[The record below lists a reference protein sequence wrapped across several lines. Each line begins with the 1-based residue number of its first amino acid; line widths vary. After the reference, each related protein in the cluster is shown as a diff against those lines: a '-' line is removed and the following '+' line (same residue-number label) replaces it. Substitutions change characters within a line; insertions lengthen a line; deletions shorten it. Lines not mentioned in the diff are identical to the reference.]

1 MFSTQKRGVLI
12 FQIRSNAMEE
22 LGERKKRILKA
33 IVDDYITNAEPV
45 GSKTLQGRLEF
56 KVSTATLRNE
66 MADLEE
72 LGYLEQPHTSAGRIP
87 TPRGYRLY
95 VDELMAHHRLS
106 INEMEKINREMQEK
120 MQEMDR
126 IVSEAG
132 KLVSRMTHYTAYAM
146 VRPLAE
152 GGSILHYDLLSHE
165 GRRVILVLV
174 TDRHEVK
181 STMLSCQEELS
192 VEQLQQLA
200 GSLNCHLTGRRYDQI
215 TAEQVAQTAY
225 DAGETG
231 ARLLPEILRYMA
243 QLLRRDADQEV
254 YLTGAS
260 NLLEHPE
267 YRDIVRAKE
276 LLEYLSDRE
285 VVAHLPV
292 PADPGGMQIMI
303 GPENVAQQ
311 LRDASVVM
319 ASCQLGDGMQG
330 LIGVVGPTR
339 MDYAKVASRLSYFA
353 KRLGEMFAEDEEKH
367 RKE

>member
-1 MFSTQKRGVLI
+1 MD
-12 FQIRSNAMEE
+12 E
-22 LGERKKRILKA
+22 LGERKKKILKA

-66 MADLEE
+66 MADLEA

-95 VDELMAHHRLS
+95 VDELMARHRLS
-106 INEMEKINREMQEK
+106 MREMEQINREMREK
-120 MQEMDR
+120 MREMDR

-146 VRPLAE
+146 TRPTPE
-152 GGSILHYDLLSHE
+152 SGSVLHFDLLPHE

-174 TDRHEVK
+174 TDRHDVK
-181 STMLSCQEELS
+181 STMLSGEAAVTQEELR
-192 VEQLQQLA
+192 QLA
-200 GSLNCHLTGRRYDQI
+200 GALNRHLAGIRCDQI
-215 TAEQVAQTAY
+215 TPEQVAAAAY
-225 DAGETG
+225 DAGENG
-231 ARLLPEILRYMA
+231 ARLLPEILRFLA
-243 QLLRRDADQEV
+243 ERLRRDADGEV
-254 YLTGAS
+254 YLTGTS
-260 NLLEHPE
+260 NLLSHPE
-267 YRDIVRAKE
+267 YRDIMRARE

-285 VVAHLPV
+285 AVSQLPA
-292 PADPGGMQIMI
+292 PAAPGGMQIMI

-319 ASCQLGDGMQG
+319 TSYQLGDGMQG

-353 KRLGEMFAEDEEKH
+353 KRLGEMFAEEAPEE
-367 RKE
+367 RKEQDRGKGTEEE